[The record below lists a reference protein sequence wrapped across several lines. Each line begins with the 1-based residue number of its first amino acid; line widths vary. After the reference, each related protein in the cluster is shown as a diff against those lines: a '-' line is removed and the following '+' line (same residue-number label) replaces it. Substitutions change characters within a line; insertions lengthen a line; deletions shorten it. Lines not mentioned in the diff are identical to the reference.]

1 MKAKTNVRELTI
13 SMVIPLLIFLVSSA
27 AISRIFAY
35 QIWQRTNVEAN
46 YILSYAIKSRQ
57 EIHNSLNNLN
67 DLRFNE
73 CNEQNLLEM
82 RKVLFRSHFI
92 KDIGFFNGKDL
103 ICTTGLGLLKVPFTD
118 TVEPDVVSPVGIE
131 YWHFEKLLFFNQE
144 HSGLIARLGNYN
156 VVIDPEFMTDLLGQE
171 YRWEMF
177 FSYEGNE
184 YSWAGE
190 AGISNHA
197 SRDEPYRFWEGRS
210 STVVKCDASG
220 RLCAAVEPNK
230 IREAEFPPLLV
241 ELTFLFSISLGGF
254 GYLWVRKYYL
264 RKRTTANRV
273 KQALI
278 NGDFYCVYQPIVDL
292 HTGEVVGVEM
302 LARVED
308 EYGCMTPDEFIPVI
322 SQQEKT
328 WEFSARLMKIA
339 LTELNPVVTD
349 DFRLS
354 MNVFPKD
361 IASGEVAR
369 ISSFGEFKHFKGSV
383 ILEVTESEYLEE
395 EGSPVTIAHL
405 QTEGIDIAIDDFGT
419 GYSNLNQLRK
429 INSQVL
435 KIDRSF
441 VIDVEDGAIRSSLIQ
456 HIVDIARGEKMKL
469 VAEGIETTVQHQALK
484 KMGIEYGQGWAF
496 GKPMKISDLADYLA
510 LADEGVIVGAV
521 SNE

>member
-1 MKAKTNVRELTI
+1 
-13 SMVIPLLIFLVSSA
+13 MVIPLLIFAVSSA
-27 AISRIFAY
+27 AISRIFSY

-46 YILSYAIKSRQ
+46 YILGYAVKSRQ
-57 EIHNSLNNLN
+57 EIHDSLKSLN
-67 DLRFNE
+67 DLNFVD

-92 KDIGFFNGKDL
+92 KDIGFFDGKDL
-103 ICTTGLGLLKVPFTD
+103 ICTTGLGVLDTPFSD
-118 TVEPDVVSPVGIE
+118 PSEPDVVSPGGIE

-144 HSGLIARLGNYN
+144 HSGLIARLDNYN

-177 FSYEGNE
+177 FHFDGGV

-190 AGISNHA
+190 VGVSRNV
-197 SRDEPYRFWEGRS
+197 SRDEPYRFWGGRA
-210 STVVKCDASG
+210 STVVKCDSLG

-241 ELTFLFSISLGGF
+241 ELTLLLSISLGGF
-254 GYLWVRKYYL
+254 GYLLVRKYYR
-264 RKRTTANRV
+264 RKRTTTNRV
-273 KQALI
+273 RQALSQ
-278 NGDFYCVYQPIVDL
+278 GYFYCVYQPIVDL

-308 EYGCMTPDEFIPVI
+308 EYGYMTPDEFIPEI
-322 SQQEKT
+322 SQLEQT
-328 WEFSARLMKIA
+328 WEFSACLMKTA
-339 LTELNPVVTD
+339 LRELAPIVDEN
-349 DFRLS
+349 FRLS

-361 IASGEVAR
+361 IASGDAAR
-369 ISSFGEFKHFKGSV
+369 ISGFEEFKRFNGCV
-383 ILEVTESEYLEE
+383 ILEVTESEYLEA
-395 EGSPVTIAHL
+395 EGSPITIAHL
-405 QTEGIDIAIDDFGT
+405 QTEGVDIAIDDFGT

-469 VAEGIETTVQHQALK
+469 VAEGIETAVQHQALK

-510 LADEGVIVGAV
+510 QEKEVVAMGSVV
-521 SNE
+521 NE